1 MNCDRIREQLP
12 ECLAGLLDKA
22 EREQVIEHLEGCSA
36 CRAELADLG
45 TIWRGM
51 EAMTPPEPNR
61 AMRTRFLETLEAY
74 KAGLEQAPPRPVN
87 PLTATAAAKPRNK
100 WFAWWPAQPALQM
113 ALAAALLLGGV
124 LVGRWQAAPHQASPE
139 IAALQTQVE
148 GLRQMVS
155 MSLLQQQSAG
165 DRLRGVS
172 FSEQVAQPDAELEK
186 QLLHLLTHDPNVNV
200 RLSVVDD
207 MQKFSTKPEVR
218 RALVDAIPM
227 QESPLVQTAIID
239 LLTQWSDRNA
249 LGTLRELSKNDRTDP
264 IVRQR
269 ATLAVQK
276 LETSK

>member
-1 MNCDRIREQLP
+1 
-12 ECLAGLLDKA
+12 
-22 EREQVIEHLEGCSA
+22 
-36 CRAELADLG
+36 
-45 TIWRGM
+45 
-51 EAMTPPEPNR
+51 
-61 AMRTRFLETLEAY
+61 MRTRFLETLEAY